1 MGKIDRIDKIGNEFQ
16 IIDYKLNK
24 DVFTTKE
31 VGNSLQLSFY
41 ALIFFYLTG
50 MIPSKVGFYFLR
62 CGKLIFTKKDKKDI
76 EKTRDLID
84 YVARKITREEFHPKE
99 SKTCQRCDYKEYCSS
114 MEAGP
119 TWKAKTKRQSQLI
132 FPL

>member
-1 MGKIDRIDKIGNEFQ
+1 MD
-16 IIDYKLNK
+16 
-24 DVFTTKE
+24 
-31 VGNSLQLSFY
+31 
-41 ALIFFYLTG
+41 LT
-50 MIPSKVGFYFLR
+50 Y
-62 CGKLIFTKKDKKDI
+62 GKLIFTKKNKKDI

-114 MEAGP
+114 MEAEP
-119 TWKAKTKRQSQLI
+119 IWKAKTKRQTQLI